1 MKLSRRTFLHL
12 ATGAAALPAVSR
24 IARAQTYP
32 SRPVRIVVPFAPGG
46 PTDTFGR
53 LMAQRLSEQ
62 MGKQFYVENIP
73 GAGGNIGI
81 GRVAK
86 ATADGSTIIVVANS
100 YVVNPSL
107 FDKLPYD
114 PLKDFDPI
122 TCAVTTPM
130 VLAVHPSLPT
140 NTVQDLVALAKANP
154 GKYSFASGGVGSP
167 GHLVGAQ
174 LRVSHGVDLVHVP
187 FGSAGLAIGSAIGGH
202 TPISIVAPVATV
214 PQVKEGK
221 LRALA
226 VFGGTRLST
235 LPNVPTMAEAGYPDI
250 LGENWFGVLVPAG
263 TPKEIIALLH
273 RQTVE
278 MMRSPDIMERIAA
291 LGFGTV
297 GSTPEEFGRQIAF
310 EIEQWGKIVR
320 AANIKAE

>member
-1 MKLSRRTFLHL
+1 MKHPRRHFLHL
-12 ATGAAALPAVSR
+12 VAGAGALPVVSR

-32 SRPVRIVVPFAPGG
+32 TRPVRIVIPYASGG
-46 PTDTFGR
+46 PTDAFGR
-53 LMAQRLSEQ
+53 LMAQWLSEHL
-62 MGKQFYVENIP
+62 GKQFHVENIP
-73 GAGGNIGI
+73 GAGGNIGT
-81 GRVAK
+81 GRAAK
-86 ATADGSTIIVVANS
+86 ATADGSTIIVVANA

-114 PLKDFDPI
+114 PVKDFDPI

-140 NTVQDLVALAKANP
+140 NTVQDLVALAKANA

-174 LRVSHGVDLVHVP
+174 LRVSYGIDLVHVP
-187 FGSAGLAIGSAIGGH
+187 FASAGLAINSAIGGH

-214 PQVKEGK
+214 PQVKDGR

-226 VFGGTRLST
+226 VFGVARLPT

-250 LGENWFGVLVPAG
+250 VGQNWFGVLAPAG
-263 TPKEIIALLH
+263 TPKEVIALLH
-273 RQTVE
+273 RQTIE
-278 MMRSPDIMERIAA
+278 MMKSPDIMERIAA

-297 GSTPEEFGRQIAF
+297 GSTPEEFRNQIAF
-310 EIEQWGKIVR
+310 EIEKWSKVIR
-320 AANIKAE
+320 AANIKPD

>member
-1 MKLSRRTFLHL
+1 MKLPRRNFLHL
-12 ATGAAALPAVSR
+12 AAGAAALSAVSR
-24 IARAQTYP
+24 IAWAQTYP
-32 SRPVRIVVPFAPGG
+32 TRPVRIVIPFAPGG

-86 ATADGSTIIVVANS
+86 ATTDGSTIIVVANS

-140 NTVQDLVALAKANP
+140 NTVQDLVP
-154 GKYSFASGGVGSP
+154 SP
-167 GHLVGAQ
+167 
-174 LRVSHGVDLVHVP
+174 R
-187 FGSAGLAIGSAIGGH
+187 
-202 TPISIVAPVATV
+202 PI
-214 PQVKEGK
+214 QV
-221 LRALA
+221 
-226 VFGGTRLST
+226 
-235 LPNVPTMAEAGYPDI
+235 N
-250 LGENWFGVLVPAG
+250 
-263 TPKEIIALLH
+263 IALPRAESDH
-273 RQTVE
+273 RGISWG
-278 MMRSPDIMERIAA
+278 RSCVYRMVSI
-291 LGFGTV
+291 
-297 GSTPEEFGRQIAF
+297 
-310 EIEQWGKIVR
+310 
-320 AANIKAE
+320 

>member
-1 MKLSRRTFLHL
+1 MKLPRRKFLHL

-86 ATADGSTIIVVANS
+86 ATADGSSIIVVASS

-140 NTVQDLVALAKANP
+140 NTVQDLVALVKANP

-221 LRALA
+221 LRACSVWWDATVHAPKRAHHGRSWISRCLGRKLVWSA
-226 VFGGTRLST
+226 RPGWNPEGNHCSPAS
-235 LPNVPTMAEAGYPDI
+235 PNRRDDEVAGYN
-250 LGENWFGVLVPAG
+250 GA
-263 TPKEIIALLH
+263 H
-273 RQTVE
+273 RCPWLRYSREHPRGIWQT
-278 MMRSPDIMERIAA
+278 DCI
-291 LGFGTV
+291 
-297 GSTPEEFGRQIAF
+297 
-310 EIEQWGKIVR
+310 
-320 AANIKAE
+320 